1 RRAPMILIAIVGPTA
16 VGKTEIAVRLAQEF
30 RGEIV
35 SADSRQIYRGMDIA
49 TAKPTA
55 EEMARVPH
63 HLVDIVNPDEGFTLA
78 EYQRRAYAAIDE
90 IASRGRQPL
99 LVGGTGLY
107 VRSVV
112 EGLQIPR
119 VAPNAA
125 LRESLERAE
134 AADLYARLEHLDP
147 DAAAR
152 ILPGNTRRIIR
163 ALEVI
168 HATGEPISRQQ
179 TRRPPPYPVVMIGLT
194 MPREE
199 LYGRVD
205 RRIDRM
211 LEHGLIDEVRELVE
225 HGYGFDLPSMTSLG
239 YREIG
244 QYLQSQISLEEA
256 IRLFK
261 SNTRKFIR
269 HQYNWFRPTDPRI
282 RWFDRS
288 VPDEE
293 RKVRQFA
300 ATSLERETGER

>member
-1 RRAPMILIAIVGPTA
+1 
-16 VGKTEIAVRLAQEF
+16 
-30 RGEIV
+30 
-35 SADSRQIYRGMDIA
+35 MDIA

-55 EEMARVPH
+55 EELARVPH
-63 HLVDIVNPDEGFTLA
+63 HLVDILSPDERFTLA
-78 EYQRRAYAAIDE
+78 EYQERAYSAIDE

-119 VAPNAA
+119 VVPNPG
-125 LRESLERAE
+125 LRNSLERE
-134 AADLYARLEHLDP
+134 PAADLYARLERLDP

-179 TRRPPPYPVVMIGLT
+179 TRRPPRYPVVMIGLT
-194 MPREE
+194 MPREQ
-199 LYGRVD
+199 LYARVD
-205 RRIDRM
+205 RRIDEM
-211 LEHGLIDEVRELVE
+211 LENGLIDEVRGLVE

-244 QYLQSQISLEEA
+244 QYLQGQIPLEEA

-288 VPDEE
+288 GPDDE
-293 RKVRQFA
+293 RKVKDFA
-300 ATSLERETGER
+300 AQSLKGKTDEG